1 MSHLIDEHC
10 FVNAKLLYQK
20 IHSFPPCK
28 IPNLFDIFYA
38 NHLNFAEFSGNIKWE
53 KVREVFRFLT
63 RIICLL
69 DTTFHPCN
77 FSFFFFVGTK
87 LLLYPSLDM
96 DASFFRVRPY
106 HPPAESRRAG
116 REIYRME
123 NSVSSAALNAAR
135 EQLDAAEAAREVI
148 LLQHIANGVIIDS
161 RTVQIA
167 PDVVIAP
174 GAVILAGTILRGR
187 TVIGAGCIIGPN
199 TLIEDSI
206 VDEGSTV
213 NASQVYSSHIGP
225 HNNIGPFTH
234 VRVNTVTD
242 YGVHLGAYVE
252 TKNSNF
258 ARGNTVSHLTYI
270 GDSDVG
276 KYCNFGC
283 GTVTCNYDGKD
294 KFRTQIGDYCFI
306 GCNTNLVAPVK
317 VGDGAYTAAGSTIT
331 KDVPAQALGIARD
344 RQTNLEGWAESK
356 MEAYIAKKKKLEDEQ
371 SK

>member
-1 MSHLIDEHC
+1 MGES
-10 FVNAKLLYQK
+10 
-20 IHSFPPCK
+20 SR
-28 IPNLFDIFYA
+28 
-38 NHLNFAEFSGNIKWE
+38 G
-53 KVREVFRFLT
+53 
-63 RIICLL
+63 
-69 DTTFHPCN
+69 
-77 FSFFFFVGTK
+77 FSFSDAISSSVGYNFLSLKLQTFFLSVQSSCCICIRVHRAASSRGSRTGRELLNHGK
-87 LLLYPSLDM
+87 LCFFRCTGCSAYPSG
-96 DASFFRVRPY
+96 
-106 HPPAESRRAG
+106 RRRG
-116 REIYRME
+116 PRET
-123 NSVSSAALNAAR
+123 
-135 EQLDAAEAAREVI
+135 I

-167 PDVVIAP
+167 PDVQIAP
-174 GAVILAGTILRGR
+174 GAVILAGTILRGH
-187 TVIGAGCIIGPN
+187 TIIGAGCIIGPN

-206 VDEGSTV
+206 VDEGTTV
-213 NASQVYSSHIGP
+213 NASQVYGSHLGP

-294 KFRTQIGDYCFI
+294 KFRTTIGDYCFI

-331 KDVPAQALGIARD
+331 QDVPAQALGIARE
-344 RQTNLEGWAESK
+344 RQTNLEGWAEPK
-356 MEAYIAKKKKLEDEQ
+356 MEAYIAKKQKLEADQ
-371 SK
+371 NK